1 MKAAGD
7 ETCAMALLDEGV
19 AWAAEDEGSALPKA
33 EVVARTVLKPDAG
46 AGAAEDAGTEAAD
59 DVAGADAGAVL
70 LEGAEAVRT
79 GAEPDEAALG
89 APAFDPSTW
98 PGGAVGG
105 GGEGWAEL
113 RILPV
118 PQGMGEP
125 SGWLELGGED
135 VAPLGSDIAKRPV
148 QVVFWSWAV
157 NW

>member
-7 ETCAMALLDEGV
+7 ETTRAMALLDEGV

-33 EVVARTVLKPDAG
+33 EVVARTVLKPDAEG
-46 AGAAEDAGTEAAD
+46 GAAEDAGTEA
-59 DVAGADAGAVL
+59 DVTGASAGAVL

-79 GAEPDEAALG
+79 GAGPDEAALG
-89 APAFDPSTW
+89 VPAFDPSTW

-135 VAPLGSDIAKRPV
+135 VAPLESDIAKRVV
-148 QVVFWSWAV
+148 QVAFWSWAV